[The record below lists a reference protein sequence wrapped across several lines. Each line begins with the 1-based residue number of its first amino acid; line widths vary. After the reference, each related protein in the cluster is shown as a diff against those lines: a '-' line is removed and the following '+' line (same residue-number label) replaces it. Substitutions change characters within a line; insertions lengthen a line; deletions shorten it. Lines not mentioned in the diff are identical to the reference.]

1 MEQREVPD
9 KNNTTWTCVQ
19 AYAVVSGQAAEKATD
34 LAETSEG
41 TVTVVC
47 TPSGGEQ
54 TVRLELP
61 SDWLQ
66 NLPDEKL
73 LAQLEAGK
81 KNR

>member
-1 MEQREVPD
+1 MEQREVTD

-19 AYAVVSGQAAEKATD
+19 AYAGVSGQAAEKATD

-54 TVRLELP
+54 TVRLELQT
-61 SDWLQ
+61 DWLQ
-66 NLPDEKL
+66 NFSDEKL
-73 LAQLEAGK
+73 LEQLEEGK
-81 KNR
+81 KSR